1 MKEGLPTLYWGFRL
15 CWSAV
20 HVIVL
25 LALLGFFV
33 WWALTAA
40 DGDETCWPS
49 GSTIVPSGEMV
60 TT

>member
-33 WWALTAA
+33 WWR
-40 DGDETCWPS
+40 
-49 GSTIVPSGEMV
+49 
-60 TT
+60 